1 MSLSFIRQ
9 VLPTFRF
16 LSLQASHP
24 LRFTASLHFSLLSQE
39 YNPLGFSL
47 VLASFLFIGCSGP
60 MAHYAGVER
69 SLLAGQGAQAIQIIE
84 SAKDEYGDKNR
95 LLYLMDHGMVLHLA
109 GEYRKS
115 NVVLEKA
122 HLLIEDLYTKRIRD
136 EAASLLVNEASQPY
150 EGAPYEHVM
159 VNVIKGLN
167 YALLQQWNEA
177 LVEARRIDHRLNVLS
192 DKEEGK
198 DTYQEDPFAR
208 YLVGLLYDI
217 AGDINNAYV
226 GYRKAEQIYK
236 ENVGWTRIEL
246 PDVLKRD
253 LIRTANRLGLQNE
266 AKQYQEL
273 YPEVANQRSVNIA
286 NNLAQIVVVTYHGQ
300 GPKKEDLFI
309 DVPVSLDA
317 LALVA
322 ATKSGFRGSSRRT
335 RGGEALLYGIH
346 GRIAR
351 IALPRFTLNDKH
363 QALDSIQLRSGA
375 SSLTTQS
382 QRMYDIHAVAEK
394 SLADDYDSLVLRAV
408 ARTAIKMASA
418 EGIALGA
425 RAAVGKK
432 HRNLVGPLVGGLAR
446 VFALATEEADIRSW
460 RTLPGE
466 IQLARMWV
474 EPGEYL
480 VAINS
485 REIQGQGTETVASSG
500 YQLKAGETQFLLQQ
514 HGR

>member
-1 MSLSFIRQ
+1 
-9 VLPTFRF
+9 
-16 LSLQASHP
+16 
-24 LRFTASLHFSLLSQE
+24 
-39 YNPLGFSL
+39 
-47 VLASFLFIGCSGP
+47 

-69 SLLAGQGAQAIQIIE
+69 SLLAGQGDQAIQIIE
-84 SAKDEYGDKNR
+84 DAKDEYGNKSR

-109 GEYRKS
+109 GEYTKS
-115 NVVLEKA
+115 NAVLEEA
-122 HLLIEDLYTKRIRD
+122 HLLIEDLYTKRFRD
-136 EAASLLVNEASQPY
+136 EAASLLVNEARQPY
-150 EGAPYEHVM
+150 EGEPYEHVM

-177 LVEARRIDHRLNVLS
+177 LVEARRIDHRLNVLG
-192 DKEEGK
+192 DKEKGK

-217 AGDINNAYV
+217 AGDLNNAYV
-226 GYRKAEQIYK
+226 GYRKAEHIYQ
-236 ENVGWTRIEL
+236 ENVGWTRVAL

-253 LIRTANRLGLQNE
+253 LIRTATRLGLQNE

-273 YPEVANQRSVNIA
+273 YPEVASQRSTKIA
-286 NNLAQIVVVTYHGQ
+286 KNLAQIVVVTYHGQ
-300 GPKKEDLFI
+300 GPRKEDLFI

-322 ATKSGFRGSSRRT
+322 ATKPGFRGSSRRT
-335 RGGEALLYGIH
+335 RGGKALLYGIH

-351 IALPRFTLNDKH
+351 IALPRFTLHEKY
-363 QALDSIQLRSGA
+363 QALDSIQIRSR
-375 SSLTTQS
+375 STSLLTQS

-394 SLADDYDSLVLRAV
+394 SLADGYDSLVLRAV
-408 ARTAIKMASA
+408 ARTAIKMATA

-432 HRNLVGPLVGGLAR
+432 HRDLVGPLVGGLAR

-466 IQLARMWV
+466 IQLARIWV
-474 EPGEYL
+474 KPGAYS

-485 REIQGQGTETVASSG
+485 RDIQFNAPTPISSAHL
-500 YQLKAGETQFLLQQ
+500 QLKAGETQFLLQQ
-514 HGR
+514 NGR

>member
-1 MSLSFIRQ
+1 
-9 VLPTFRF
+9 
-16 LSLQASHP
+16 
-24 LRFTASLHFSLLSQE
+24 
-39 YNPLGFSL
+39 
-47 VLASFLFIGCSGP
+47 

-69 SLLAGQGAQAIQIIE
+69 NLLAGQDAQAIKIIE
-84 SAKDEYGDKNR
+84 DAKDEYGNKSR

-109 GEYRKS
+109 GEYTKS
-115 NVVLEKA
+115 NAVLEEA

-136 EAASLLVNEASQPY
+136 DAASLLVNEARQPY
-150 EGAPYEHVM
+150 EGEPYEHVM

-226 GYRKAEQIYK
+226 GYRKAEQIYQ
-236 ENVGWTRIEL
+236 ENVGWTRVVL

-253 LIRTANRLGLQNE
+253 LIRTADRLGLQAE
-266 AKQYQEL
+266 AKQYQEA
-273 YPEVANQRSVNIA
+273 YPEVASQLSVDSEKKR
-286 NNLAQIVVVTYHGQ
+286 AQIVVVTYHGK
-300 GPKKEDLFI
+300 GPEKEDLFI
-309 DVPVSLDA
+309 DVPISLDA

-322 ATKSGFRGSSRRT
+322 LTKPGFRGSNRRT

-351 IALPRFTLNDKH
+351 IALPRFTLNENY
-363 QALDSIQLRSGA
+363 QALDSIQIRS
-375 SSLTTQS
+375 STTSLMTQS

-394 SLADDYDSLVLRAV
+394 SLADGYDSLVLRAV
-408 ARTAIKMASA
+408 ARTAIKMATA

-432 HRNLVGPLVGGLAR
+432 HRDLVGPLVGGLAR

-474 EPGEYL
+474 EPGEYS
-480 VAINS
+480 VSINS
-485 REIQGQGTETVASSG
+485 RDIQGQGTETVSSSG
-500 YQLKAGETQFLLQQ
+500 YQLKAGEARFLLQP